1 MSCLQIM
8 GVKYQHRC
16 PLVDTVLTA
25 TRIEVSQ
32 YKDTIYLNRFVL
44 SSIYQAL
51 HNTRRDASA
60 TTRSSHQLQLAL
72 NSSVLH
78 AMLQYRRSK
87 QHNSKMACSTVANPY
102 GRRLESLAFKETS
115 KTYQMSMNLFVV
127 LQLYNSY
134 H

>member
-1 MSCLQIM
+1 M

-16 PLVDTVLTA
+16 PLVDTELTA

-87 QHNSKMACSTVANPY
+87 QHNSKWHVPLLQIHMEEDSRVWP
-102 GRRLESLAFKETS
+102 S
-115 KTYQMSMNLFVV
+115 KK
-127 LQLYNSY
+127 LQRPTRCQ
-134 H
+134 